1 MVVILDIPDA
11 LVGRLREA
19 VGDDLARAAV
29 EGYALEGYRTG
40 ALSRF
45 EVQQLLGLD
54 NRWDTERWLGR
65 RGASLNYTL
74 ADLESDRQTLDQLL
88 GDPQDGGD

>member
-1 MVVILDIPDA
+1 MHVTVEIPDA
-11 LVGRLREA
+11 LVPQVRQA

-65 RGASLNYTL
+65 RGARLNYTL

-88 GDPQDGGD
+88 GGP